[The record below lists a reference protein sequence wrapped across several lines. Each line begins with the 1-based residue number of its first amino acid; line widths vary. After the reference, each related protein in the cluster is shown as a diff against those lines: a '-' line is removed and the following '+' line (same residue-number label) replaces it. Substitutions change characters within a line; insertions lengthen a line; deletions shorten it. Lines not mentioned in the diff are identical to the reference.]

1 MMKRFLL
8 CSLVLT
14 CANLQGQSEW
24 AEWRGPNGNGSLE
37 KGNLPMEFSAD
48 GKNVAWKVALPGRGC
63 STPIVSKGL
72 IFLTAPV
79 DNEDTLFAFDMEG
92 EKKWSQSYGK
102 QTLGRGQRVC
112 SGANS
117 SAVTDGEVVVGY
129 FKSGQVVACS
139 HDGKKLWDVNLQKKY
154 GEDKLWWDQ
163 GTSPLLSQGLV
174 VIAVMQTDG
183 DSYIVGLDAKTGAE
197 TWKTDRKF
205 ETGKESGDSYTTPHL
220 ATIDGVKTVI
230 SFGADHIT
238 GHDLKTGKQ
247 LWFSGGINPEST
259 GMWRT
264 IASSVMTNGIVVV
277 PHGRGEWLLGL
288 KAGGSGDITKSNILW
303 RKKIANTDAATPLAH
318 DGKIYVLVDRGK
330 DRGTVLCL
338 NAETGNEIWKDELP
352 KSASTYYSSPIL
364 VGDTLCCPRE
374 DGAVLMAKVTK
385 DGLGEVTENMLGE
398 GFIASPV
405 AVDGRLLLRSDRHL
419 WCLK

>member
-1 MMKRFLL
+1 M
-8 CSLVLT
+8 
-14 CANLQGQSEW
+14 A
-24 AEWRGPNGNGSLE
+24 
-37 KGNLPMEFSAD
+37 
-48 GKNVAWKVALPGRGC
+48 
-63 STPIVSKGL
+63 
-72 IFLTAPV
+72 
-79 DNEDTLFAFDMEG
+79 FA
-92 EKKWSQSYGK
+92 
-102 QTLGRGQRVC
+102 R
-112 SGANS
+112 
-117 SAVTDGEVVVGY
+117 
-129 FKSGQVVACS
+129 
-139 HDGKKLWDVNLQKKY
+139 
-154 GEDKLWWDQ
+154 
-163 GTSPLLSQGLV
+163 
-174 VIAVMQTDG
+174 
-183 DSYIVGLDAKTGAE
+183 
-197 TWKTDRKF
+197 
-205 ETGKESGDSYTTPHL
+205 
-220 ATIDGVKTVI
+220 
-230 SFGADHIT
+230 
-238 GHDLKTGKQ
+238 
-247 LWFSGGINPEST
+247 
-259 GMWRT
+259 RT